1 MPSLAALLPLA
12 LVPAAA
18 LSAPVKPAHAAP
30 APIRIAT
37 RAPPAGALTRDQFL
51 ERQVDSF
58 ARLARGAKRGA
69 SIAPGLHKRGKT
81 ATVPLK
87 LHYNEYQGLDSHAA
101 EIKIGGQSLP
111 VLFDTGSP
119 DLVVPVDC
127 ESGCSNGFF
136 KTSKS
141 KTFVKDGRDVSV
153 SYGTGAATGYVAEDT
168 VQVAGLTVEKQV
180 FAAATKLDTA
190 GGENWSGIF
199 GLSPGGG
206 AYTGGPSFIQRLIQD
221 GALASNEFSLSL
233 GGSKPELVLGG
244 VDSSRIQAD
253 LVTVPNLGA
262 ASGIWLA
269 GIGATTVDN
278 NVVDEAVSYALVDS
292 GSSFNAIPRSAAAA
306 IYAKVNGTLWQTQRM
321 TISGIQADVDIYT
334 VPCSPSP
341 DSGRVGFSFVGAS
354 SPTPVSMSS
363 KTNVLEYA
371 DEESKERCF
380 AATYGADVEMIPGS
394 GMSGALLGMPFLKS
408 VLTVFSFDNA
418 ANGVSMAFSGV
429 KTGK

>member
-206 AYTGGPSFIQRLIQD
+206 AYVRA
-221 GALASNEFSLSL
+221 ALAPFASLDLLADASLALLARPAAPPSSSASSRTARSRRTSSRSASGAQSRSSCSAASTRRASRPTSSPCRTSAQQAESCARLSISPSSSL
-233 GGSKPELVLGG
+233 GL
-244 VDSSRIQAD
+244 
-253 LVTVPNLGA
+253 TF
-262 ASGIWLA
+262 ASMRRSQWLA

-306 IYAKVNGTLWQTQRM
+306 
-321 TISGIQADVDIYT
+321 S
-334 VPCSPSP
+334 
-341 DSGRVGFSFVGAS
+341 
-354 SPTPVSMSS
+354 
-363 KTNVLEYA
+363 
-371 DEESKERCF
+371 
-380 AATYGADVEMIPGS
+380 
-394 GMSGALLGMPFLKS
+394 
-408 VLTVFSFDNA
+408 
-418 ANGVSMAFSGV
+418 AFSESLLV
-429 KTGK
+429 RFLHVRS